1 MIEIPGYRLL
11 RQLGRGGMATVYLA
25 VQESVDREVA
35 LKIMSPALLV
45 DPNFGERFM
54 REAKIAAHLHHRHVV
69 GIHDVGRAGDYHY
82 IAMEYLAGG
91 QVLAGDGSASSPT
104 FALRVTSEIAGA
116 LNYAHE
122 KGFVHRDV
130 KPDNILLRT
139 DRSSAL
145 TDFGIARALDAAPRV
160 TRTGTIVGT
169 PHYMSPEQARGKKI
183 DGRSDLYALG
193 VVLYELLTGRV
204 PYHADDSLAI
214 GIMHIT
220 QPVPVLPKGLAVLQ
234 PLIDRLLAKQPED
247 RFQTGNEVAAAI
259 AAIELSEFDETL
271 PGLVA
276 IPNPQWHD
284 ASSADTVIGADAI
297 PSIRAPA
304 RDRAEPNLGRLD
316 EIINARDDDVMRA
329 DRIASAPPRRTP
341 KRKSRRGLIALV
353 ALAVLV
359 VAAGVAWNNQD
370 GLRRLLPRTEFN
382 DTLSRAQK
390 ALDAGRLTGHQGD
403 SARELFLAAHAQ
415 DQDNDI
421 ARRGLQTVGQRLLEI
436 ADADMQHD
444 DLAAAREALDAAR
457 DLLGGGTEIDR
468 LDRALKQVESRGSE
482 TAQLLDHAGNA
493 LRAGKIVGADGA
505 AMLYQSVLDSDKAN
519 ALALAGLKK
528 SADTL
533 ASQAR
538 GALAAKDIEG
548 ATARANDISRI
559 LPSYPGLPELLG
571 QIAQTHTTERASL
584 DATLDRA
591 DAQIRAGQLSGSDD
605 SALDLF
611 RSVLKQDPAN
621 ARAKEGLR
629 GVAQAFVVQANAAL
643 DDSNPDQADKLLNA
657 AAAIAPAS
665 PDLRAARV
673 ELRELRE
680 RLDINAERAVVSP
693 SQAAQVRKLVAAA
706 VKAAAAGNLI
716 IPPGDCA
723 YDKYRAAL
731 AIDGNDKDA
740 LDGLA
745 RLPARAKEL
754 FAQALTEGAPQ
765 RARASLD
772 AVRQVAPDDV
782 AIATMAER
790 LARAFLDQAD
800 ARMSEG
806 RRADATRA
814 LDAARELR
822 PGDPRLAPLQARLR
836 AMADGPGTRNRL

>member
-1 MIEIPGYRLL
+1 
-11 RQLGRGGMATVYLA
+11 
-25 VQESVDREVA
+25 
-35 LKIMSPALLV
+35 
-45 DPNFGERFM
+45 
-54 REAKIAAHLHHRHVV
+54 
-69 GIHDVGRAGDYHY
+69 
-82 IAMEYLAGG
+82 
-91 QVLAGDGSASSPT
+91 
-104 FALRVTSEIAGA
+104 
-116 LNYAHE
+116 
-122 KGFVHRDV
+122 
-130 KPDNILLRT
+130 
-139 DRSSAL
+139 
-145 TDFGIARALDAAPRV
+145 
-160 TRTGTIVGT
+160 
-169 PHYMSPEQARGKKI
+169 
-183 DGRSDLYALG
+183 
-193 VVLYELLTGRV
+193 
-204 PYHADDSLAI
+204 
-214 GIMHIT
+214 
-220 QPVPVLPKGLAVLQ
+220 
-234 PLIDRLLAKQPED
+234 
-247 RFQTGNEVAAAI
+247 
-259 AAIELSEFDETL
+259 
-271 PGLVA
+271 
-276 IPNPQWHD
+276 
-284 ASSADTVIGADAI
+284 
-297 PSIRAPA
+297 
-304 RDRAEPNLGRLD
+304 
-316 EIINARDDDVMRA
+316 
-329 DRIASAPPRRTP
+329 
-341 KRKSRRGLIALV
+341 
-353 ALAVLV
+353 
-359 VAAGVAWNNQD
+359 
-370 GLRRLLPRTEFN
+370 
-382 DTLSRAQK
+382 
-390 ALDAGRLTGHQGD
+390 
-403 SARELFLAAHAQ
+403 
-415 DQDNDI
+415 
-421 ARRGLQTVGQRLLEI
+421 
-436 ADADMQHD
+436 
-444 DLAAAREALDAAR
+444 
-457 DLLGGGTEIDR
+457 
-468 LDRALKQVESRGSE
+468 
-482 TAQLLDHAGNA
+482 
-493 LRAGKIVGADGA
+493 
-505 AMLYQSVLDSDKAN
+505 MLYQSVLDSDKAN